1 MAGDRDLNLQQ
12 AHAYL
17 KRKGVEWTMAHLK
30 AQMACGKMRST
41 KGESIKLVRQSDLD
55 RIIRERRSKQK
66 QA

>member
-12 AHAYL
+12 AHTYL

-30 AQMACGKMRST
+30 AQLACGKLRSV
-41 KGESIKLVRQSDLD
+41 KGDSMKQVRLSDLD
-55 RIIRERRSKQK
+55 RIIRERRTKQK

>member
-12 AHAYL
+12 AQAYL
-17 KRKGVEWTMAHLK
+17 ARKGVDWTMSHLK
-30 AQMACGKMRST
+30 AQMACGKMRSV

-55 RIIRERRSKQK
+55 RVIRERRSKQK